1 MDGPWDDVEGSTTT
15 PGLKGLGGGLDL
27 ADFAAA
33 ALKFRTDTRGLG
45 LMDLMDGN
53 KPKIVEED
61 EMERLFR
68 EQKDSVGIESL
79 EDDEGEPEWADAYLG
94 ETTQAPAPTRSS
106 DDSRNKRN
114 SLFEVTTFG
123 S

>member
-1 MDGPWDDVEGSTTT
+1 
-15 PGLKGLGGGLDL
+15 
-27 ADFAAA
+27 
-33 ALKFRTDTRGLG
+33 
-45 LMDLMDGN
+45 MDLLDGN

-79 EDDEGEPEWADAYLG
+79 EEDEGEPEWADAYLG
-94 ETTQAPAPTRSS
+94 EATQAPAPTRSS

-114 SLFEVTTFG
+114 LLFEVTTFG